1 MAKVVNKNIKITQAE
16 IEEDKVFKDE
26 TIKVLSEFE
35 QGDLSKRIKTTVNNP
50 ALKELKKVLDSIANT
65 LEENIGNILLVL
77 GEYSNYKYVN
87 KVNNKSVKNQL
98 LQLANGVNSLE
109 DSITLML
116 VDNKHIALNL
126 SKSSTKFLDN
136 VNAVN
141 ISSHKAS
148 SPLEKTSAA
157 LEEVTSTIV
166 NNTQRIS
173 EMSQYANEVVNS
185 IKEGNT
191 LANETSKSMDVINE
205 QVSSINAEIGVIDQ
219 IEF

>member
-1 MAKVVNKNIKITQAE
+1 MSKVVNKKIKITQAE

-126 SKSSTKFLDN
+126 SNSSTKFLDN

-141 ISSHKAS
+141 ISS
-148 SPLEKTSAA
+148 P

-166 NNTQRIS
+166 NNS
-173 EMSQYANEVVNS
+173 EMSQYANEVVDS

-191 LANETSKSMDVINE
+191 LVNQTSKSMDVINE
-205 QVSSINAEIGVIDQ
+205 QVTSINA
-219 IEF
+219 

>member
-1 MAKVVNKNIKITQAE
+1 MATVVNKNIKITQAE

-126 SKSSTKFLDN
+126 RKSSTKFLDN

-141 ISSHKAS
+141 ISSNEAS
-148 SPLEKTSAA
+148 AS

-173 EMSQYANEVVNS
+173 EMSKYANEVVDS

-191 LANETSKSMDVINE
+191 LANETSKSMYVINE
-205 QVSSINAEIGVIDQ
+205 QVTSINA
-219 IEF
+219 

>member
-1 MAKVVNKNIKITQAE
+1 MSKVVNKKIKITQAE

-50 ALKELKKVLDSIANT
+50 ALKELKKVLDSIANA

-126 SKSSTKFLDN
+126 SNSSTKFLDN

-141 ISSHKAS
+141 ISS
-148 SPLEKTSAA
+148 P

-166 NNTQRIS
+166 NNS

-191 LANETSKSMDVINE
+191 LVNQTSKSMDVINE
-205 QVSSINAEIGVIDQ
+205 QVTSINA
-219 IEF
+219 